1 MGENKKQMGVNK
13 FDTYKALKVKD
24 KYFTPLEKRLMMIF
38 FEIIY
43 KPIFA
48 IITQN
53 IGKEWLTK
61 ENSKKGK
68 LDLIKAIKAGKVQY
82 TGKDFEGTFNSIIS
96 KEIKEMGGVWDRK
109 YKRWHVDMN
118 KLPFDIRMAIGQ
130 AQMKD
135 KALNAEIEA
144 FLDRVEN
151 LIQGNKTDY
160 NMQPEFN
167 AVVEDMDQLFRD
179 GIEGITTAPEL
190 TEEMKRNITENWSE
204 NMNLYIKGWT
214 EESIKRLR
222 KRVWNNTL
230 NGFRSKDLIAEIKH
244 DYNVTTNKARFLAR
258 QETSL
263 LMSQFRE
270 ERYKSAGVERYRWST
285 AGDSRV
291 RNRHA
296 ELNGHIFSWDNPPI
310 VDDLGHRAHP
320 GQDFNCRC
328 VAIPIID

>member
-1 MGENKKQMGVNK
+1 MGLNK
-13 FDTYKALKVKD
+13 FDSRKALKVKES
-24 KYFTPLEKRLMMIF
+24 YFTPLEKELMNIF
-38 FEIIY
+38 VSILY

-48 IITQN
+48 LITQN
-53 IGKEWLTK
+53 IGKGWLAK
-61 ENSKKGK
+61 ENSKQGR
-68 LDLIKAIKAGKVQY
+68 LNLIKAIRAGKVQY

-96 KEIKEMGGVWDRK
+96 KEIKEMGGNWDRK
-109 YKRWHVDMN
+109 FKRWHLPQD
-118 KLPFDIRMAIGQ
+118 KLTFDLKVAIAQ

-135 KALNAEIEA
+135 KALNGQIEA
-144 FLDRVEN
+144 YLDN
-151 LIQGNKTDY
+151 LEDKLAKADTDY
-160 NMQPEFN
+160 DLKEYFGTVIEDLNKIFEAGIGDM
-167 AVVEDMDQLFRD
+167 VV
-179 GIEGITTAPEL
+179 APEL
-190 TEEMKRNITENWSE
+190 TPEMVENIKREWSD

-222 KRVWNNTL
+222 RRVWNNGL
-230 NGFRSKDLIAEIKH
+230 NGYRSTDLIKEIQH
-244 DYNVTTNKARFLAR
+244 DYNVSFNKAKFLAR

-291 RNRHA
+291 RSRHK
-296 ELNGHIFSWDNPPI
+296 ELNGHIFDWDNPPI
-310 VDDLGHRAHP
+310 VDNLGHRAHP